1 VIGRGINRRNKVSHI
16 CFDNDY
22 VQKNSGT
29 SQLERGDVSGTQLVS
44 SRPPVFVGALHVG
57 L

>member
-1 VIGRGINRRNKVSHI
+1 MIGRGITRRNQVSHI

-29 SQLERGDVSGTQLVS
+29 TQLERGDVSGTQLVS
-44 SRPPVFVGALHVG
+44 SLPPVFVGTLHVG